1 VRLAHRMAIE
11 SEWIR
16 ADMVEVSEFPYL
28 ITKYQ
33 VMGVPLT
40 VVNETTFIE
49 GALPEPV
56 FVEEVLSALPA
67 PSDGGE
73 SGT

>member
-1 VRLAHRMAIE
+1 MAIE

-28 ITKYQ
+28 IAKYQ

-49 GALPEPV
+49 GARPEPA
-56 FVEEVLSALPA
+56 FVDEVLSVLTSSSESTA
-67 PSDGGE
+67 GE
-73 SGT
+73 Q

>member
-1 VRLAHRMAIE
+1 MAIE

-28 ITKYQ
+28 VTKYQ

-49 GALPEPV
+49 GARPEPV
-56 FVEEVLSALPA
+56 FVDDVLSALGP
-67 PSDGGE
+67 PSE
-73 SGT
+73 SKA

>member
-1 VRLAHRMAIE
+1 MRLAHRMAIE

-28 ITKYQ
+28 ITRYQ

-49 GALPEPV
+49 GARPESA
-56 FVEEVLSALPA
+56 FVEEVLSALSA
-67 PSDGGE
+67 SSE
-73 SGT
+73 SET

>member
-28 ITKYQ
+28 ITRYQ

-49 GALPEPV
+49 GARPESA
-56 FVEEVLSALPA
+56 FVEEVLSALSA
-67 PSDGGE
+67 SSE
-73 SGT
+73 SET

>member
-1 VRLAHRMAIE
+1 MRLAHRMAIE

-28 ITKYQ
+28 ITRYQ

-49 GALPEPV
+49 GARPESA
-56 FVEEVLSALPA
+56 FVDEVLSALSA
-67 PSDGGE
+67 SSE
-73 SGT
+73 SET

>member
-1 VRLAHRMAIE
+1 MRLAHRMAIE

>member
-1 VRLAHRMAIE
+1 MRLAHRMAIE

-16 ADMVEVSEFPYL
+16 ADMVEVSEFPDL
-28 ITKYQ
+28 IARYQ

-49 GALPEPV
+49 GARPEPV
-56 FVEEVLSALPA
+56 FVDEVLSALG
-67 PSDGGE
+67 SSSE
-73 SGT
+73 SEA

>member
-1 VRLAHRMAIE
+1 MAIE
-11 SEWIR
+11 CEWIR

-40 VVNETTFIE
+40 VVNETRFIE
-49 GALPEPV
+49 GALPEPL
-56 FVEEVLSALPA
+56 FVDEVLSALPTS
-67 PSDGGE
+67 SDGG
-73 SGT
+73 GTGT